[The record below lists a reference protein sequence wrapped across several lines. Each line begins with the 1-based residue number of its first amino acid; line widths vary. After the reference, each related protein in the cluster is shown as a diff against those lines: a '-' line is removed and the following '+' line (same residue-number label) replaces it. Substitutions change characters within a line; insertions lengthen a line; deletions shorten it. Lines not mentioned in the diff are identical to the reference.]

1 MSEDMKELVKITQEN
16 AGWNG
21 NENLPSTELRESISG
36 WDKEEVHLR
45 DYLNVIIRRKW
56 LIIGFLGL
64 TFIST
69 LIFTLA
75 SQKIYKASTSIEVTS
90 RDQKVTKFEEV
101 VSTEFR
107 AREFYETQVEM
118 LSNNALALRVIK
130 KLRLGE
136 HPVVIR
142 TLYGSGEPG
151 AVSKIKDFIASLLT
165 KGKETEYKIPLIAE
179 EALKQQKLLEFM
191 DDNLE
196 ASPSRNSMLINISFT
211 SPDRQL
217 SQNVANTFAEE
228 FVHWRMEKKLEASQL
243 ARDFL
248 MKQIDRAKINL
259 ENAEEELNRFAKQ
272 AGIVSLDFKLNSV
285 YSQLE
290 ELNSAL
296 AEAETDLIGKK
307 AVYRQAVKDGPSHLP
322 QVLKSQVISDLKTQY
337 ASVRSECDD
346 LNVTFHDDYPA
357 VKALKERMT
366 SIANRI
372 RSEEEKVFMAMENEY
387 LAALNKAQAM
397 KARVNEQKKLAM
409 DLNERAT
416 QYKIMA
422 REVETNKGI
431 YQSLLERTKEIESM
445 AGVSSSNIQILNHAL
460 LPILPFK
467 PNVKL
472 NLLLAIVTGLI
483 GGIGCAFLVEY
494 FTDTITDPDEIPDRF
509 QIPILGVAPLVIENG
524 YPAERTFTSD
534 PRAGLS
540 EALRTTKTSIQLSGV
555 GGNAKSFLLTSTIK
569 GEGKTTL
576 AINLAQAFAGAGEKV
591 ILVDADMRMP
601 SAHKFLDL
609 EGTNSD
615 SGLSSLLAGVA
626 DDSAI
631 CKTDIANLSFIP
643 AGPVP
648 PNPVELLASN
658 HFAKLM
664 DQVGQDYDRIIVD
677 GPPFQGFAD
686 TLVLSQHVGGVVL
699 VCSMGE
705 TTRDALRHFKKSI
718 LNVRGTILGCII
730 NKVNASRRYGYHSY
744 YTYYNYD
751 YAQDDKKRRKRL
763 RAKPEKMPKVS

>member
-1 MSEDMKELVKITQEN
+1 MSEEMKDLIKLTQEN
-16 AGWNG
+16 AGGNG
-21 NENLPSTELRESISG
+21 NENLPSTELRESISA
-36 WDKEEVHLR
+36 WDQEEVHLR

-75 SQKIYKASTSIEVTS
+75 SQKIYKASTCIEVTS

-101 VSTEFR
+101 VSAEFG

-136 HPVVIR
+136 DPVVME

-151 AVSKIKDFIASLLT
+151 VVSRIKGFLVSLVT
-165 KGKETEYKIPLIAE
+165 KGKEKKYKIPLVAE
-179 EALKQQKLLEFM
+179 EALKQQALLGFIGN
-191 DDNLE
+191 NLV
-196 ASPSRNSMLINISFT
+196 ASPSRNSTLINISFT

-217 SQNVANTFAEE
+217 SQNVVNTFAEE

-272 AGIVSLDFKLNSV
+272 AGIVSLDSKLNSV
-285 YSQLE
+285 YRQLE

-296 AEAETDLIGKK
+296 AVAETDLIGKK
-307 AVYRQAVKDGPSHLP
+307 AVYRQAVKDGPSNLP
-322 QVLKSQVISDLKTQY
+322 QVLESDLVADLKAKY
-337 ASVRSECDD
+337 AILRSECDD

-357 VKALKERMT
+357 VKALKVRMT
-366 SIANRI
+366 SIADRI
-372 RSEEEKVFMAMENEY
+372 SSEEEKVFLAMENEY
-387 LAALNKAQAM
+387 MAALKKSQAM
-397 KARVNEQKKLAM
+397 KARVYEQKKLAM

-416 QYKIMA
+416 QYKIMD

-445 AGVSSSNIQILNHAL
+445 AGVSSSNINILDHAL
-460 LPILPFK
+460 LPVFPFK
-467 PNVKL
+467 PNVKM
-472 NLLLAIVTGLI
+472 NLLLAMITGLI
-483 GGIGCAFLVEY
+483 GGIGCAFLLEY
-494 FTDTITDPDEIPDRF
+494 FADTITDPDEIPDRF
-509 QIPILGVAPLVIENG
+509 QIPILGVAPLVKENC

-534 PRAGLS
+534 PRACLS

-555 GGNAKSFLLTSTIK
+555 GSNAKSFLLTSTIK

-591 ILVDADMRMP
+591 IFIDADMRMP
-601 SAHKFLDL
+601 SAHKFLGL
-609 EGTNSD
+609 EDTVSD
-615 SGLSSLLAGVA
+615 RGLSSLLAGV
-626 DDSAI
+626 DDKNAI
-631 CKTDIANLSFIP
+631 SKTDIANLFFIP

-658 HFAKLM
+658 RFAKLM
-664 DQVGQDYDRIIVD
+664 EQVGQHYDRIILD
-677 GPPFQGFAD
+677 GPPYQGFAD

-730 NKVNASRRYGYHSY
+730 NKVNFSRRYGYHSY
-744 YTYYNYD
+744 YSYYNYD
-751 YAQDDKKRRKRL
+751 YAQDGKKRRKQL
-763 RAKPEKMPKVS
+763 GSKA

>member
-1 MSEDMKELVKITQEN
+1 MSEEMKDLIKITREN
-16 AGWNG
+16 AGGNG
-21 NENLPSTELRESISG
+21 SENLPSTELREPISE
-36 WDKEEVHLR
+36 WDQEEVHLR

-101 VSTEFR
+101 VSAEFG

-118 LSNNALALRVIK
+118 LSNNALALRVIE

-136 HPVVIR
+136 DPVVME

-151 AVSKIKDFIASLLT
+151 VVSRIKGFLVSLVT
-165 KGKETEYKIPLIAE
+165 KGKEKKYKIPLVAE
-179 EALKQQKLLEFM
+179 EALKQQALLEFI
-191 DDNLE
+191 DDNLV

-217 SQNVANTFAEE
+217 SQNVVNTFAEE
-228 FVHWRMEKKLEASQL
+228 FVHWKMEKKLEASQL

-272 AGIVSLDFKLNSV
+272 AGIVSLDSKMNSV
-285 YSQLE
+285 YRQLE

-296 AEAETDLIGKK
+296 AVAETDLIGKK

-322 QVLKSQVISDLKTQY
+322 QVLESELVADLKAKY
-337 ASVRSECDD
+337 ALLCSECDD
-346 LNVTFHDDYPA
+346 LNVTFHEDYPA
-357 VKALKERMT
+357 VKALKVRMT

-372 RSEEEKVFMAMENEY
+372 SSEEEKVFLAMENEY
-387 LAALNKAQAM
+387 MAALKKAQAM
-397 KARVNEQKKLAM
+397 KARVYEQKKLAM

-416 QYKIMA
+416 QYKIMD

-445 AGVSSSNIQILNHAL
+445 AGVSSSNINILDHAL
-460 LPILPFK
+460 LPVFPFK
-467 PNVKL
+467 PNVKM
-472 NLLLAIVTGLI
+472 NLLLAMITGLI

-494 FTDTITDPDEIPDRF
+494 FADTITDPDEIPDRF
-509 QIPILGVAPLVIENG
+509 QIPILGVAPLVKEDC

-534 PRAGLS
+534 PRACLS

-555 GGNAKSFLLTSTIK
+555 GSNAKSFLLTSTIK

-591 ILVDADMRMP
+591 ILIDADMRMP
-601 SAHKFLDL
+601 SVHKFLGL
-609 EGTNSD
+609 EGTGSD
-615 SGLSSLLAGVA
+615 RGLSSLLAGV
-626 DDSAI
+626 DDKNAI
-631 CKTDIANLSFIP
+631 SKTDIANLFFIP

-658 HFAKLM
+658 RFAKLM
-664 DQVGQDYDRIIVD
+664 EQVGRHYDRIIVD
-677 GPPFQGFAD
+677 GPPYQGFAD

-730 NKVNASRRYGYHSY
+730 NKVNFSRRYGYHSY
-744 YTYYNYD
+744 YSYYNYD
-751 YAQDDKKRRKRL
+751 YAQDGKKRRKQL
-763 RAKPEKMPKVS
+763 GSKA

>member
-1 MSEDMKELVKITQEN
+1 MSEEMKDLIKVTQEN
-16 AGWNG
+16 AGGNG
-21 NENLPSTELRESISG
+21 SENLPSTELREPIPE
-36 WDKEEVHLR
+36 WDQEEVHLR

-75 SQKIYKASTSIEVTS
+75 SQKIYKASTCIEVTS

-101 VSTEFR
+101 VSAEFGV
-107 AREFYETQVEM
+107 REFYETQVEM
-118 LSNNALALRVIK
+118 LSNNALALRVIE
-130 KLRLGE
+130 KLQLGE
-136 HPVVIR
+136 DPVVME

-151 AVSKIKDFIASLLT
+151 VVSRIKGFLVSLVT
-165 KGKETEYKIPLIAE
+165 KGKEERYKIPLIAE
-179 EALKQQKLLEFM
+179 EALIQQALLGFIGN
-191 DDNLE
+191 NLV
-196 ASPSRNSMLINISFT
+196 ASPSRNSTIINISFT

-217 SQNVANTFAEE
+217 SQNVVNTFAQE
-228 FVHWRMEKKLEASQL
+228 FIHWRMEKKLEASQL

-272 AGIVSLDFKLNSV
+272 AGIVSLDSKLNSV
-285 YSQLE
+285 YRQLE

-296 AEAETDLIGKK
+296 AVAETDLIGKK

-322 QVLKSQVISDLKTQY
+322 QVLESKLVADLKNQY
-337 ASVRSECDD
+337 ATLRSECDD

-357 VKALKERMT
+357 VKALKVRMT

-372 RSEEEKVFMAMENEY
+372 SSEEQKVFLAMENEY
-387 LAALNKAQAM
+387 MAALKKSQAM
-397 KARVNEQKKLAM
+397 KARVYEQKKLAM

-416 QYKIMA
+416 QYKIMD

-445 AGVSSSNIQILNHAL
+445 AGVSSSNINILDHAL
-460 LPILPFK
+460 LPVFPFK
-467 PNVKL
+467 PNVKM
-472 NLLLAIVTGLI
+472 NLLLAMITGLI
-483 GGIGCAFLVEY
+483 GGIGCAFLLEY
-494 FTDTITDPDEIPDRF
+494 FADTITDPDEIPDRF
-509 QIPILGVAPLVIENG
+509 QIPILGVAPLVKENC

-534 PRAGLS
+534 PRACLS

-555 GGNAKSFLLTSTIK
+555 GSNAKSFLLTSTMK

-591 ILVDADMRMP
+591 VLIDADMRMP
-601 SAHKFLDL
+601 CAHKFLGL
-609 EGTNSD
+609 EDTVSD
-615 SGLSSLLAGVA
+615 RGLSSLLAGVA
-626 DDSAI
+626 DKNAI
-631 CKTDIANLSFIP
+631 CKTDIANLFFIP

-658 HFAKLM
+658 RFAKLM
-664 DQVGQDYDRIIVD
+664 GQVGQHYDRIILD
-677 GPPFQGFAD
+677 GPPYQGFAD

-718 LNVRGTILGCII
+718 LNVHGTILGCII
-730 NKVNASRRYGYHSY
+730 NKVNFSRRYGYHSY
-744 YTYYNYD
+744 YSYYNYD
-751 YAQDDKKRRKRL
+751 YAQDGKKRRKQL
-763 RAKPEKMPKVS
+763 GSKN

>member
-1 MSEDMKELVKITQEN
+1 MSEEMKDLIKITREN
-16 AGWNG
+16 SGGNG
-21 NENLPSTELRESISG
+21 GENLPSTELREPMSE
-36 WDKEEVHLR
+36 WDREEVHLR

-101 VSTEFR
+101 VSAEFG

-118 LSNNALALRVIK
+118 LSNNALALRVIE

-136 HPVVIR
+136 DPVVME

-151 AVSKIKDFIASLLT
+151 VVSRIKGFLVSLVT
-165 KGKETEYKIPLIAE
+165 KGKEKKYKIPLVAE
-179 EALKQQKLLEFM
+179 EALKQQALLGFIGS
-191 DDNLE
+191 NLV
-196 ASPSRNSMLINISFT
+196 ASPSRNSTLINISFT

-217 SQNVANTFAEE
+217 SQNVVNTFAQE
-228 FVHWRMEKKLEASQL
+228 FIHWRMEKKLEASQL

-272 AGIVSLDFKLNSV
+272 AGIVSLDSKLNSV
-285 YSQLE
+285 YRQLE

-296 AEAETDLIGKK
+296 AVAETDLIGKK
-307 AVYRQAVKDGPSHLP
+307 AVYRQAEKDGPSHLP
-322 QVLKSQVISDLKTQY
+322 QVLESELVADLKAKY
-337 ASVRSECDD
+337 ATLRSECDD

-357 VKALKERMT
+357 VKALKVRMT
-366 SIANRI
+366 SIADRI
-372 RSEEEKVFMAMENEY
+372 SSEEEKVFLAMENEY
-387 LAALNKAQAM
+387 MAALKKSQAM
-397 KARVNEQKKLAM
+397 KARVYEQKKLAM

-416 QYKIMA
+416 QYKIMD

-445 AGVSSSNIQILNHAL
+445 AGVSSSNINILDHAL
-460 LPILPFK
+460 LPIFPFK
-467 PNVKL
+467 PNVKM
-472 NLLLAIVTGLI
+472 NLLLAMITGLI
-483 GGIGCAFLVEY
+483 GGIGCAFLLEY
-494 FTDTITDPDEIPDRF
+494 FADTITDPDEIPDRF
-509 QIPILGVAPLVIENG
+509 QIPILGVAPLVKENC

-534 PRAGLS
+534 PRACLS

-555 GGNAKSFLLTSTIK
+555 GSNAKSFLLTSTIK

-591 ILVDADMRMP
+591 IFIDADMRMP
-601 SAHKFLDL
+601 SAHKFLGL
-609 EGTNSD
+609 EDTVSD
-615 SGLSSLLAGVA
+615 RGLSSLLAGV
-626 DDSAI
+626 DDKNAI
-631 CKTDIANLSFIP
+631 CKTDIANLFFIP

-658 HFAKLM
+658 RFAKLM
-664 DQVGQDYDRIIVD
+664 GQVGRHYDRIIVD
-677 GPPFQGFAD
+677 GPPYQGFAD

-730 NKVNASRRYGYHSY
+730 NKVNFSRRYGYHSY
-744 YTYYNYD
+744 YSYYNYD
-751 YAQDDKKRRKRL
+751 YAQDGKKRRKQL
-763 RAKPEKMPKVS
+763 GSKA